1 MAAQPG
7 FAVCVNGFVL
17 NPSALCVSG
26 KTRLILYENCRSVW
40 EEEIVFFLLG
50 GGARS
55 RKGKRR
61 ILYGWGV
68 GAGSDLYT
76 GWSRVYIMCIVS
88 ET

>member
-40 EEEIVFFLLG
+40 EEEIGFFFG
-50 GGARS
+50 GGLGVERV
-55 RKGKRR
+55 KDVFYMGG
-61 ILYGWGV
+61 GWGQGV
-68 GAGSDLYT
+68 TFTLAGPEFT
-76 GWSRVYIMCIVS
+76 
-88 ET
+88 